1 VSLLLVLGAWLLVR
15 RRTGAL
21 EQPLESAGLLAAAL
35 LLGLWSGSLR
45 WAWCVSAARG
55 RARRGWPHHLFGVL
69 TAAGVLAFGT
79 ALSLPGSPV
88 AAMAMFWCILL
99 GAEAAGGIAF
109 HARRDGGGDS
119 VPDTS
124 RDLAQ
129 TPVANAAADAGNRMD
144 FAGAAPLVEQA
155 AENEDGELLAADEL
169 QRMSR
174 VRDAQG
180 GEVVAGLVRCCFDP
194 GERQRDVHLAF
205 CPPLKKV
212 PHFSLEQVEG
222 PVARVRTSLVE
233 TFGVGLEVK
242 LNAISNEPTSVQI
255 QFFACEQLLDGE
267 AH

>member
-1 VSLLLVLGAWLLVR
+1 
-15 RRTGAL
+15 
-21 EQPLESAGLLAAAL
+21 
-35 LLGLWSGSLR
+35 
-45 WAWCVSAARG
+45 
-55 RARRGWPHHLFGVL
+55 
-69 TAAGVLAFGT
+69 
-79 ALSLPGSPV
+79 
-88 AAMAMFWCILL
+88 
-99 GAEAAGGIAF
+99 
-109 HARRDGGGDS
+109 
-119 VPDTS
+119 
-124 RDLAQ
+124 
-129 TPVANAAADAGNRMD
+129 MD